1 MRVRLIRWPDSTSST
16 ANLRV
21 ERWCVSQWEP
31 VMNFE
36 LDELRQAH
44 EFALKLSLS
53 TRIPAEL
60 AVFEDG
66 QKLSGDPV

>member
-1 MRVRLIRWPDSTSST
+1 
-16 ANLRV
+16 
-21 ERWCVSQWEP
+21 
-31 VMNFE
+31 MNFE